1 MKKII
6 SALICVAMLTLN
18 VFAYSPV
25 GSTEVDDSANVYTYI
40 DNNKGVESQTLT
52 ELGGDII
59 GTNWRMRNA
68 AETPDGL
75 AVHKEGVPAKYG
87 INAEGNLFVDAV
99 FGSIDTYNATNATTV
114 PALVLDA
121 DLTGIERNHKITYS
135 VKKHDNATVTTGI
148 RFMVHNGGQNYYALI
163 MGGNNY
169 NWNSGTASWQL
180 IKSVDGKLK
189 TLMEGGHSD
198 YPNFGTQKTQCE
210 KFWDISVT
218 VADGKISFKAA
229 SAEDSSISY
238 GASCYDKDMF
248 NVSGNDAGVWLMS
261 MNGNNNEKRNASFK
275 NVKITNYVPYITGD
289 EPENVMYIDAAEGKN
304 ADGDGVVNLGEPIIV
319 RKIIATSA
327 ANNVN
332 NLYLS
337 NDKIKW
343 DKISGVRFDDK
354 GVWINNKSGEA
365 YSYVAFGTDMTD
377 TFSVLTETT
386 EDAIFELPLKS
397 EFTLYPKA
405 GEITDSAEF
414 VWTSSRPDVAEVK
427 DGKVSLLRKGDAV
440 VTATLDDVSFACNI
454 KVIGDIE
461 AAIKND
467 TVAEYLSSVKPVFD
481 EINKG
486 IKANDSDIVKAVFQN
501 TGDVKIADIIDID
514 SQRVTD
520 LEDIDSF
527 VKRIMTYKSFPCEKI
542 EDVYALADA
551 IDAEYAVGVLDDIT
565 SSSDMISELVTQN
578 IYLGLDLENE
588 YYEKYDEETAGIL
601 CDETF
606 DSASDLRFW
615 FKQAYVM
622 AALNKAL
629 SPDMVEELVG
639 DCYAE
644 IEYDQDHF
652 DDVKGTDLYDKIIAN
667 KSSLDTLEKLK
678 DFIDDYTKPKK
689 NNNKV
694 SVGGGSRG
702 GGGGVSMSV
711 KVDSET
717 IEQINKETLP
727 EAQQLPDFTDLTAS
741 HWAYDSV
748 TILRKRN
755 IINGYQDGSFR
766 PENTVTRAEFIKML
780 VLALNLEADATET
793 EFSDVADTD
802 WYYEF
807 VTAGAQKGI
816 ITGYPDGS
824 FKPDVIVSREE
835 MAVMLQRAY
844 KLSLKKLEAVNDEC
858 YFADA
863 EDISSWA
870 VQAVEEL
877 SGAGVLSGNENEMFE
892 PARGATRAETAKS
905 ISALL

>member
-18 VFAYSPV
+18 VFAYSPAN
-25 GSTEVDDSANVYTYI
+25 STEVDDSANVYSYV
-40 DNNKGVESQTLT
+40 DSNKGAESQSLT
-52 ELGGDII
+52 ELGGNII

-68 AETPDGL
+68 DETPDGL
-75 AVHKEGVPAKYG
+75 KVHKEGVPAKYG

-99 FGSIDTYNATNATTV
+99 FESIDTFNTERANTI
-114 PALVLDA
+114 PSLVLDT
-121 DLTGIERNHKITYS
+121 DLTGIERNHIISYS

-148 RFMVHNGGQNYYALI
+148 RFMVHNNGQNYYALI

-169 NWNSGTASWQL
+169 NWGNGLASWQL

-189 TLMEGGHSD
+189 TLMEGGHEN
-198 YPNFGTQKTQCE
+198 YPNFNIQRTQSE
-210 KFWDISVT
+210 KFWDITIT

-229 SAEDSSISY
+229 SADDSSISY
-238 GASCYDKDMF
+238 GESCYDKDMF

-275 NVKITNYVPYITGD
+275 NFKITNYVPYITGD
-289 EPENVMYIDAAEGKN
+289 EPENVMYIDAAEGKVVDSN
-304 ADGDGVVNLGEPIIV
+304 GIVNLGDSTVV
-319 RKIIATSA
+319 RKLIATSA

-337 NDKIKW
+337 NDKTQW
-343 DKISGVRFDDK
+343 DKISGIKFDEK
-354 GVWINNKSGEA
+354 GIWVNNKSQKA

-386 EDAIFELPLKS
+386 EDTTFELPLNS

-405 GEITDSAEF
+405 GEITDPAEF

-501 TGDVKIADIIDID
+501 TGDVKITDIIDID

-520 LEDIDSF
+520 LDDIDSF

-578 IYLGLDLENE
+578 VYLGLDLENK
-588 YYEKYDEETAGIL
+588 YYKKYDEETAGIL
-601 CDETF
+601 CGETF
-606 DSASDLRFW
+606 DSASDLEYK

-622 AALNKAL
+622 AALSKAL
-629 SPDMVEELVG
+629 SPDMVEELVE

-644 IEYDQDHF
+644 IGYDQDHY
-652 DDVKGTDLYDKIIAN
+652 DDVKGTDLYEKIIAN
-667 KSSLDTLEKLK
+667 KSSLDSLKKLR
-678 DFIDDYTKPKK
+678 DFIDDYTKPKS
-689 NNNKV
+689 NNKV

-702 GGGGVSMSV
+702 GGGSVSMSV

-727 EAQQLPDFTDLTAS
+727 EAQQLPDFTDLTSS

-780 VLALNLEADATET
+780 VLALSIEAEDSQA
-793 EFSDVADTD
+793 EFIDISEND

-835 MAVMLQRAY
+835 MAVMLHRAY
-844 KLSLKKLEAVNDEC
+844 ELSSKKLEVVNNVC
-858 YFADA
+858 SFADG
-863 EDISSWA
+863 EDISDWA
-870 VQAVEEL
+870 VQAVKEL